1 MFLMYI
7 VIPNNECLATKL
19 NICHFGCAKRDE
31 GGYEFIYF
39 VSSFQFHL
47 CVTSL
52 DPILEWYHAVAVR
65 GMKLFNRNLGGWE
78 FGRRGL

>member
-52 DPILEWYHAVAVR
+52 DPILE
-65 GMKLFNRNLGGWE
+65 
-78 FGRRGL
+78 